1 MPETPKPKHTDA
13 IAVLTWRKQDTWGRR
28 YALCMPDDSVLT
40 TYRESGLTRN
50 RLAVETPTGA
60 WRVRIRGL
68 FLDRYSV
75 FNESG
80 TEVAA
85 LRIRPLRFR
94 RPGAIEP
101 VGEAPIELSRPTW
114 NNFRLL
120 ATSVRGDLY
129 ELRYRMNWQRLAP
142 EFLLE
147 LLPGS
152 QGEPKTLL
160 YAALGFA
167 LLMRSFRSAGK

>member
-1 MPETPKPKHTDA
+1 MPETPKPKYTDV
-13 IAVLTWRKQDTWGRR
+13 IAVLTWRKQDTWGRH
-28 YALCMPDDSVLT
+28 YALCMPDDSVLI
-40 TYRESGLTRN
+40 TYREAGLTRRN
-50 RLAVETPTGA
+50 ITVETPTGY

-68 FLDRYSV
+68 LLDSYAV

-80 TEVAA
+80 TEVAT

-94 RPGAIEP
+94 RPGAIQP

-129 ELRYRMNWQRLAP
+129 ELRYRMNWRRLAP

-167 LLMRSFRSAGK
+167 VVRRSMRRK